1 MTRHARRR
9 HRVLRTGACAI
20 LAASVAG
27 IGMTTASRAVATPA
41 TVPLSSL
48 AVSTDDVRPSQAD
61 VDAARA
67 AVGAASTA
75 ATRAQAAYDAA
86 AIELS
91 RTEGVMAR
99 AAAQAATAQAQLD
112 GRNRELEQA
121 DSRAAALA
129 QQATANQLVVRRD
142 AALIWQDQGASD
154 LPALLDEGGPQT
166 AADLASAIEHI
177 SARRQ
182 AALERAGASAHA
194 ADEARR
200 LAEVARSQQAQAA
213 AEAQQAQD
221 RATAALTQAAAD
233 SSRLSAQQD
242 QALADLARLRGVALK
257 VEQDRQDAL
266 AEARA
271 RAAAEAAARA
281 AAEAAARAAAEAA
294 AREAAARAAAEAAA
308 REAAARDATA
318 KAAAQA
324 AARSTGSGKVEVP
337 ATWTPSG
344 GMSPAQARAT
354 ARSMLGAYGFGDG
367 QWGCLDSLW
376 TGESS
381 WNWAARNPSSGAYGI
396 PQSLPASKMSS
407 AGSDWLTNPA
417 TQIAWGLGY
426 IKGRYGSPCAA
437 LAFWQGNSP
446 HWY

>member
-27 IGMTTASRAVATPA
+27 IGMTTASRAAATPA
-41 TVPLSSL
+41 TVPLSPL

-75 ATRAQAAYDAA
+75 ATRAQASYDAA

-213 AEAQQAQD
+213 AEAQQAQE

-266 AEARA
+266 AEAR
-271 RAAAEAAARA
+271 
-281 AAEAAARAAAEAA
+281 
-294 AREAAARAAAEAAA
+294 ARAAAEAAA

>member
-27 IGMTTASRAVATPA
+27 IGMTTASRAAATPA
-41 TVPLSSL
+41 TVPLSPL

-75 ATRAQAAYDAA
+75 ATRAQASYDAA

-294 AREAAARAAAEAAA
+294 AREV
-308 REAAARDATA
+308 AARDATA

>member
-27 IGMTTASRAVATPA
+27 IGMTTASRAAATPA
-41 TVPLSSL
+41 TVPLSPL

-75 ATRAQAAYDAA
+75 ATRAQASYDAA

-281 AAEAAARAAAEAA
+281 AAEAAARAAAEK
-294 AREAAARAAAEAAA
+294 AA

>member
-1 MTRHARRR
+1 MTA
-9 HRVLRTGACAI
+9 
-20 LAASVAG
+20 
-27 IGMTTASRAVATPA
+27 ASRAGW
-41 TVPLSSL
+41 
-48 AVSTDDVRPSQAD
+48 
-61 VDAARA
+61 AR
-67 AVGAASTA
+67 G
-75 ATRAQAAYDAA
+75 
-86 AIELS
+86 
-91 RTEGVMAR
+91 
-99 AAAQAATAQAQLD
+99 
-112 GRNRELEQA
+112 
-121 DSRAAALA
+121 
-129 QQATANQLVVRRD
+129 
-142 AALIWQDQGASD
+142 QG
-154 LPALLDEGGPQT
+154 
-166 AADLASAIEHI
+166 
-177 SARRQ
+177 
-182 AALERAGASAHA
+182 
-194 ADEARR
+194 
-200 LAEVARSQQAQAA
+200 
-213 AEAQQAQD
+213 
-221 RATAALTQAAAD
+221 
-233 SSRLSAQQD
+233 
-242 QALADLARLRGVALK
+242 
-257 VEQDRQDAL
+257 
-266 AEARA
+266 
-271 RAAAEAAARA
+271 
-281 AAEAAARAAAEAA
+281 
-294 AREAAARAAAEAAA
+294 
-308 REAAARDATA
+308 AAARDATA

>member
-27 IGMTTASRAVATPA
+27 IGMTTASRAAATPA
-41 TVPLSSL
+41 TVPLSPL
-48 AVSTDDVRPSQAD
+48 TVSTDDVRPSQAD

-75 ATRAQAAYDAA
+75 ATRAQASYDAA

-271 RAAAEAAARA
+271 RAAAEAAA
-281 AAEAAARAAAEAA
+281 EAA